1 MAHAKLA
8 RWLIVDDDIQH
19 AAGLIETRWN
29 DDRCLFSNRSQGRQ
43 LECAD
48 VAFVIART
56 VQGRTYANAA
66 RYARQVG
73 DAAYER
79 ARVVLHQPGNLG
91 EQEMFS
97 IMRSDDHQLTMLDAL
112 PCGKSRQTKAAGRM
126 IDDLPFIDRKGC
138 LGLDNQ
144 LLPWL
149 SPLAK
154 REQRVELTTGVGS
167 RRVRLDEFFAGNA
180 KMHRFKTH
188 GNVCT
193 TLRRETPESAGRGDL
208 PPWAGQMFKQADYVG
223 RCLFTQA
230 ELRGGD

>member
-1 MAHAKLA
+1 MAHAELA
-8 RWLIVDDDIQH
+8 RWLIVNDNIQH
-19 AAGLIETRWN
+19 AAGLIKTGRD
-29 DDRCLFSNRSQGRQ
+29 DDRCFFSNRSQGRQ

-56 VQGRTYANAA
+56 LQGRTYANAS

-91 EQEMFS
+91 EQEMLS
-97 IMRSDDHQLTMLDAL
+97 IVRPDDHQLTRLDAL
-112 PCGKSRQTKAAGRM
+112 PCGKSRQTKGTGRR
-126 IDDLPFIDRKGC
+126 IDEVPFIDRRGC

-154 REQRVELTTGVGS
+154 REQRVELTAGVGS
-167 RRVRLDEFFAGNA
+167 RRVRLNKFLAGNA
-180 KMHRFKTH
+180 EMHRFKTD

-193 TLRRETPESAGRGDL
+193 TLRRETPESTGRGDL
-208 PPWAGQMFKQADYVG
+208 SPWAGKMFKQANYVS

-230 ELRGGD
+230 E